1 MRGGALK
8 SRRRTPER
16 LAVTLAACLL
26 LLLGFGAPASGQG
39 GDEGSPDGSSAV
51 VDDPLTVYLVTMGP
65 GSEVWNRFGHNA
77 IWIHD
82 ERTGEDL
89 VWNWGLFNFSQA
101 GFIPRLVRGEM
112 LYSMGGFTLEQTI
125 RQYEAEGRDVWA
137 QQLAL
142 SPRQK
147 EDLDRFVRRNA
158 QPANRDYLYDY
169 YLDNCSTRVRDALDM
184 VLGGAIER
192 HFSEIETGTTWRW
205 HTRRLL
211 RDAPWAYG
219 GVALVLG
226 QPGDDTITAW
236 EEMFLPMRLR
246 SHLAGLF
253 VEQRDGSMR
262 PLVAG
267 EIQLVEGTRGA
278 PPAEPVTTWPRY
290 LLLGLGIGAVILLA
304 GAAGA
309 KGAMGRVVA
318 ALPVA
323 LVGLVAGGA
332 GVILLAAYLT
342 DHTFW
347 YRNENI
353 FLATPLSLLVAIF
366 TLGAVVRPRLLE
378 GAARLARWV
387 AVLALMGAAL
397 KVLPFFHQGNTEIVA
412 LALPIHLAVALALHR
427 WWSAADRAEVPAA

>member
-1 MRGGALK
+1 MEVVAQGAV
-8 SRRRTPER
+8 E
-16 LAVTLAACLL
+16 
-26 LLLGFGAPASGQG
+26 
-39 GDEGSPDGSSAV
+39 
-51 VDDPLTVYLVTMGP
+51 DPLTVYLVTMGP

-89 VWNWGLFNFSQA
+89 VWNWGLFAFDQV
-101 GFIPRLVRGEM
+101 GFIPRLIRGQM

-125 RQYEAEGRDVWA
+125 RQYEREGRDVWA
-137 QQLAL
+137 QELAL
-142 SPRQK
+142 TPQQK

-158 QPANRDYLYDY
+158 QPANRDYFYDY
-169 YLDNCSTRVRDALDM
+169 YLDNCSTRVRDALDL
-184 VLGGAIER
+184 VLDGAIER
-192 HFSEIETGTTWRW
+192 HFGEIQTGTTWRW

-278 PPAEPVTTWPRY
+278 PPTEPVTTWPRY
-290 LLLGLGIGAVILLA
+290 LLLGLGIGALVLLA
-304 GAAGA
+304 GLAASRGAAGRA
-309 KGAMGRVVA
+309 VA

-323 LVGLVAGGA
+323 LVGLVVGGA

-353 FLATPLSLLVAIF
+353 FFVSPFSLLVALF
-366 TLGAVVRPRLLE
+366 ALGAVARPRLVE
-378 GAARLARWV
+378 GAARMARWV
-387 AVLALMGAAL
+387 AVLALVGAAL
-397 KVLPFFHQGNTEIVA
+397 KLLPFFDQGNLEIVA
-412 LALPIHLAVALALHR
+412 LALPVHLAVAVAVGR
-427 WWSAADRAEVPAA
+427 WRSAADRADAAA